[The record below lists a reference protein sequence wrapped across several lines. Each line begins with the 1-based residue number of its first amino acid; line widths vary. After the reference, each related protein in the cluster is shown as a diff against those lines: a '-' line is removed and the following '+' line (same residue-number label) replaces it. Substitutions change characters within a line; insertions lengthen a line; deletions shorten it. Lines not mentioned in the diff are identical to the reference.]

1 MCVCVC
7 VMEVLELSNLH
18 LSVVFRVK
26 VLGIMC

>member
-7 VMEVLELSNLH
+7 EMEVLELSNLD